1 MTLAT
6 HEEEV
11 VDAEVVEDFN
21 VDDVLKPRPV
31 REVEVYAGPDDS
43 VARSNLHQAGEI
55 ERGNRWSI
63 ARLIACSVDIQP
75 RGANRFTSR
84 VGDSHSMKLGLK
96 DSQAVLRMDHR
107 TIKTYLAA
115 WDAAAEDGLC
125 VPSDELSPEDG
136 WTTPMPDPEDW
147 QHYKAE
153 ASKPKT
159 ATCEGCHCEYAV
171 ASLNDTNVGPLC
183 NECYD
188 NRLEAKSFDDA
199 DWPEVP
205 EPTQEEREE
214 KFEQKYQELIDEGYI
229 PKPPTEEERK
239 AETQEFI
246 QSLVGNR
253 RTQEPVTAEDKFAK
267 ALNAVGAAIRI
278 NHGVNETLLNEDGW
292 NVLRALGLR

>member
-6 HEEEV
+6 NDEEI

-31 REVEVYAGPDDS
+31 REVEVYVGQDDS

-63 ARLIACSVDIQP
+63 ARLIACSVEPQAHGGDRRSNQV
-75 RGANRFTSR
+75 GAA
-84 VGDSHSMKLGLK
+84 HLKLRLK

-188 NRLEAKSFDDA
+188 NRLEAKSFA
-199 DWPEVP
+199 GTDWPEVP

>member
-1 MTLAT
+1 MRADII
-6 HEEEV
+6 
-11 VDAEVVEDFN
+11 DAEVVEDFN
-21 VDDVLKPRPV
+21 VDEVFKPQV
-31 REVEVYAGPDDS
+31 VHEVEVYAGPDDS

-115 WDAAAEDGLC
+115 WGAAAEDGLC

-136 WTTPMPDPEDW
+136 WTTPMPEPEDW

-159 ATCEGCHCEYAV
+159 ATCEGCHSEYAV

-188 NRLEAKSFDDA
+188 NRLEAKSFAAA

-205 EPTQEEREE
+205 EPTVEERIQ
-214 KFEQKYQELIDEGYI
+214 KFEATRERLINEGYL
-229 PKPPTEEERK
+229 PKPRTEEERK
-239 AETQEFI
+239 ADAKEFVE
-246 QSLVGNR
+246 SLIGNAKR
-253 RTQEPVTAEDKFAK
+253 QAPPATPEDKFAK
-267 ALNAVGAAIRI
+267 ALNAVGAAIRV
-278 NHGVNETLLNEDGW
+278 NHGVNEAALNEDGW

>member
-1 MTLAT
+1 MRADII
-6 HEEEV
+6 
-11 VDAEVVEDFN
+11 DAEVVEDFN
-21 VDDVLKPRPV
+21 VDEVFSPQV
-31 REVEVYAGPDDS
+31 VHEVEVYAGPDDS

-63 ARLIACSVDIQP
+63 ARLIACSVKI
-75 RGANRFTSR
+75 RAHG
-84 VGDSHSMKLGLK
+84 GDRRSNQVPARYLKLGWK
-96 DSQAVLRMDHR
+96 EAKSVLRMGQD

-136 WTTPMPDPEDW
+136 WTTPMPEPEDW

-159 ATCEGCHCEYAV
+159 VTCEGCHCEYAV

-188 NRLEAKSFDDA
+188 NRLEAKSFTDA
-199 DWPEVP
+199 DWHEAP
-205 EPTQEEREE
+205 EPTPEEREE
-214 KFEQKYQELIDEGYI
+214 QFEQKYQELIDEGYI
-229 PKPPTEEERK
+229 PKPPTEDERK
-239 AETQEFI
+239 AEAQEFI
-246 QSLVGNR
+246 QSLIGNR

>member
-63 ARLIACSVDIQP
+63 ARLIACSVEI
-75 RGANRFTSR
+75 RAHGANRYNARGGEYTSKKTLNDASALM
-84 VGDSHSMKLGLK
+84 GK
-96 DSQAVLRMDHR
+96 DKR

-147 QHYKAE
+147 QRYKAE

-159 ATCEGCHCEYAV
+159 DTCEGCHCEYAV
-171 ASLNDTNVGPLC
+171 ASLNDSEVGPLC

-188 NRLEAKSFDDA
+188 NRLEAKSFADT

-205 EPTQEEREE
+205 EPTQEERE
-214 KFEQKYQELIDEGYI
+214 KQFEQKYQELIDEGYI

-246 QSLVGNR
+246 QSLIGNR

-278 NHGVNETLLNEDGW
+278 NHGVNEALLNEDGW